1 MFSWWLWMKQL
12 LLHSH
17 KSIIKAL
24 MKQQRVTPL
33 CHNAGF
39 RWPFLVRGLPVSP
52 QRSRSMGHNI
62 SLKFTA
68 SLTQTLSLKP
78 LLKGPISPPS
88 PLSLLASAC
97 FWHRSHSFTFFLLF
111 FFFFSPFLHN
121 FCLLSFLLSMSCQRF
136 FLQHLSPLPPS
147 LSQNSLPEEN
157 GIHSSWAA
165 PCIPHLLCPTSLLG
179 ILSSSAPSLP
189 SCICISFREFSYFL
203 KAIYNLGRPKR
214 KWMFGHPSSISK
226 RKETS

>member
-1 MFSWWLWMKQL
+1 MKQL

-33 CHNAGF
+33 CHNVGF
-39 RWPFLVRGLPVSP
+39 RWPLLVRGLPVSP

-78 LLKGPISPPS
+78 LLKGPISLPS

-97 FWHRSHSFTFFLLF
+97 FWHRSHSLTFLLLF
-111 FFFFSPFLHN
+111 FFFFFSFPLQFL
-121 FCLLSFLLSMSCQRF
+121 SSVFLAVYV
-136 FLQHLSPLPPS
+136 
-147 LSQNSLPEEN
+147 LPEVF
-157 GIHSSWAA
+157 
-165 PCIPHLLCPTSLLG
+165 PTTSF
-179 ILSSSAPSLP
+179 PS
-189 SCICISFREFSYFL
+189 
-203 KAIYNLGRPKR
+203 
-214 KWMFGHPSSISK
+214 SSISFPK
-226 RKETS
+226 FSA